1 MKDFVTDKKNVT
13 LYQINDST
21 IMSDAS
27 VTYTNNG
34 TSVVLLENTIFKLN
48 KTITPDQNSQT
59 EKINYFS
66 II

>member
-1 MKDFVTDKKNVT
+1 
-13 LYQINDST
+13 
-21 IMSDAS
+21 MSDAS

-48 KTITPDQNSQT
+48 KKITPDQNSQI
-59 EKINYFS
+59 ERINYFS